1 MVDVN
6 PAIFDNPTLGQAANG
21 VFLDVLTAQQ
31 DENRRAGIEGREPRI
46 LTRVNNHPNVPVDI
60 CLPSMDNG
68 IRFADVET
76 PTSPPTLPLPD
87 PVPPEPEPEPEPL
100 VGRSKA
106 RKKAPSTPEG
116 CDK

>member
-21 VFLDVLTAQQ
+21 TFLDVLTAQQ
-31 DENRRAGIEGREPRI
+31 DENRRAAIEGRVPRI
-46 LTRVNNHPNVPVDI
+46 LTRVNDHPNVPVDI
-60 CLPSMDNG
+60 RLPSMDNG